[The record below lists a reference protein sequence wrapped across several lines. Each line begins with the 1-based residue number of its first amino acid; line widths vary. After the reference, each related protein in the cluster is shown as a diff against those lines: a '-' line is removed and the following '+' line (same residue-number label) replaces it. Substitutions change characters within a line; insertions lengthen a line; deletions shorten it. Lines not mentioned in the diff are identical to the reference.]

1 MIKNNN
7 KSKAW
12 KTNRSNSSSQCIWN
26 RSYNQWIQLNKH
38 DVFHLN
44 EDVDISRKLIL
55 ILFCV
60 LFCSLQYNSKHTHTL
75 LRVLV
80 LRAHGHRTHPQF
92 AFSEFINQEATHS
105 SKHTHISIVIVI
117 VLCCVVPTAEW
128 RWRRSHTAGKT
139 DVCIIRRSVSSA
151 RIRNTIFCAA
161 GQAVPLGQSSLKI
174 PFTINSPQLH
184 QNVLL

>member
-1 MIKNNN
+1 MF
-7 KSKAW
+7 S
-12 KTNRSNSSSQCIWN
+12 IWMKMLTLAGN
-26 RSYNQWIQLNKH
+26 WFWYYFVCYFALCNIIPN
-38 DVFHLN
+38 
-44 EDVDISRKLIL
+44 I
-55 ILFCV
+55 
-60 LFCSLQYNSKHTHTL
+60 HTL
-75 LRVLV
+75 CCVLV

-161 GQAVPLGQSSLKI
+161 GRAVPLGQSSLKI